1 MVSAILYS
9 HKDPLVISE
18 RLGQELESC
27 SKWLVDNK
35 LSLRLGNTESILF
48 GSKIKL
54 KKIKD
59 FSVTCSGQAII
70 NTKPVKYLSYVGKEL
85 SGEATANEVIN
96 KVSDRKRK
104 AQVLVSAGVFF
115 DIFHAENIM
124 LFHDSVSF

>member
-1 MVSAILYS
+1 M
-9 HKDPLVISE
+9 ISE

-48 GSKIKL
+48 GSKRKL

-59 FSVTCSGQAII
+59 FSVTCNGQAII

-85 SGEATANEVIN
+85 SGEAIANEVIN
-96 KVSDRKRK
+96 KVNDRKRN

-124 LFHDSVSF
+124 LFHDSLSF